1 MSHDRLTDGGRVYST
16 DDVDD
21 VFRGLTDPNR
31 RAILALL
38 AGDAVLSVSEIASHF
53 PEIGRT
59 AISTHLRVLREAGLV
74 AETRD
79 GRNRMYRL
87 GPNRAG
93 SAVDFLRQV
102 YATSV
107 LPEPAVEAEQASRG
121 PGRPRRI
128 RRVG

>member
-1 MSHDRLTDGGRVYST
+1 MFSG

-21 VFRGLTDPNR
+21 VFRGLTDPTR
-31 RAILALL
+31 RTILTLL
-38 AGDAVLSVSEIASHF
+38 AGDTTMSVSEIASHF

-87 GPNRAG
+87 GPNRAS

-102 YATSV
+102 YQTAV
-107 LPEPAVEAEQASRG
+107 LPEPATGIEQEARG
-121 PGRPRRI
+121 PGRPRRLRHI
-128 RRVG
+128 S